1 MAKPD
6 DWTRRAT
13 DIVTNTQP
21 PLKHLFQNLFNMT
34 VDGPNF
40 LGRLHDAGMQ
50 ILLRPDEDGRS
61 LLPVLPHFLKQLHFP
76 IRIGYTALFPVNL
89 SKLKMR

>member
-1 MAKPD
+1 MDPASDGHRHKYPS
-6 DWTRRAT
+6 TVET
-13 DIVTNTQP
+13 PI
-21 PLKHLFQNLFNMT
+21 QNLFNMT

-76 IRIGYTALFPVNL
+76 IHIGYTALFPVNL
-89 SKLKMR
+89 GKLKMR